1 MLEDIRDLYWKTLK
15 KLARAGLSLGWLVL
29 GLFLGL
35 LAQQLVSRLFSVDRF
50 GLLEDLL
57 HWLVR
62 IAVYSYTAGL
72 LENLLQ
78 MGRLR
83 RRDFMQW
90 NMTYTTALSQTYF
103 LLYLVNL
110 AFSYVLPMRM
120 DNLGTVLLLRL
131 LLDAFCWP
139 LFEETVF
146 ADNSGPDA
154 FRGLFYFWKENW
166 AQWLPITLLGMVG
179 AYFNT
184 SLLFGFAL
192 RGQILLYLFLS
203 AIAMAVFL
211 AARAFLFQMLITK
224 GYRARAFERR
234 AR

>member
-1 MLEDIRDLYWKTLK
+1 MLEDIRDLYRKTLK
-15 KLARAGLSLGWLVL
+15 KIVGAGLSLGWLVL

-35 LAQQLVSRLFSVDRF
+35 LAQQAISRLFAANRL
-50 GLLEDLL
+50 GLFENFL
-57 HWLVR
+57 HWL
-62 IAVYSYTAGL
+62 IWLAVYSYAAGL

-78 MGRLR
+78 MGHLR
-83 RRDFMQW
+83 SRDFMQW

-110 AFSYVLPMRM
+110 AFSYVLPIRL

-131 LLDAFCWP
+131 LLDALCWP

-146 ADNSGPDA
+146 AGNSGPDA
-154 FRGLFYFWKENW
+154 FRGLFYFWKQNW

-179 AYFNT
+179 EYFNT
-184 SLLFGFAL
+184 SLLLGFAL
-192 RGQILLYLFLS
+192 RGQVLLYLFFA
-203 AIAMAVFL
+203 AIAMALFL
-211 AARAFLFQMLITK
+211 AARAFLFQMLMAK